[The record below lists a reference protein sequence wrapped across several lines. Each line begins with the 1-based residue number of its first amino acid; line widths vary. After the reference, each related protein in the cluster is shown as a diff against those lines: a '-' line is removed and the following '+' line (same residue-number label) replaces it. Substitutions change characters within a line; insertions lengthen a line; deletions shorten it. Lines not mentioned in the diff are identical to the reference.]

1 MVDEVRGDS
10 YGTDLIKWSSWH
22 ESFLSD
28 EAREV
33 KRVGRFFPIECVR
46 LRMELGPGPWLK
58 ILALNLENDSFGQ
71 ALSNAVLK
79 GFICNRYVIN

>member
-10 YGTDLIKWSSWH
+10 YGADLIKWSSWH

-33 KRVGRFFPIECVR
+33 KRVGRFFPIECVGLGLQLSPGR
-46 LRMELGPGPWLK
+46 WLELLT
-58 ILALNLENDSFGQ
+58 LNLEDNSFGYP
-71 ALSNAVLK
+71 LGDAV
-79 GFICNRYVIN
+79 

>member
-10 YGTDLIKWSSWH
+10 YGADLIKWSSWH

-33 KRVGRFFPIECVR
+33 KRVGRFFPIECVGLGLQLGSGR
-46 LRMELGPGPWLK
+46 WLEL
-58 ILALNLENDSFGQ
+58 LALNLKDNSFGYP
-71 ALSNAVLK
+71 LGDAV
-79 GFICNRYVIN
+79 

>member
-10 YGTDLIKWSSWH
+10 YGADLIKWSSWH

-28 EAREV
+28 EAGEV

-46 LRMELGPGPWLK
+46 SGVELSPGPGLGA
-58 ILALNLENDSFGQ
+58 LALNLKDNSFGYPLGNLVQ
-71 ALSNAVLK
+71 MLFLS
-79 GFICNRYVIN
+79 

>member
-10 YGTDLIKWSSWH
+10 YGADLIKWSSWH

-33 KRVGRFFPIECVR
+33 KRVGRIFPIECIG
-46 LRMELGPGPWLK
+46 LGSKLGSGRWLGL
-58 ILALNLENDSFGQ
+58 LALDLKNNAFGNP
-71 ALSNAVLK
+71 LGNAVQML
-79 GFICNRYVIN
+79 FLS